1 MELDM
6 KFIFFSIILI
16 TLLSEAELNPS
27 KRSIFFNKTDF
38 LLNFLFPKEPGV
50 LRVRNS
56 EEARAVNKVTTL
68 DFVSV
73 MRYFFFNSRV
83 SFSKIVSVIG
93 KN

>member
-73 MRYFFFNSRV
+73 MRYFFF
-83 SFSKIVSVIG
+83 
-93 KN
+93 